1 MNFTYKKQDFL
12 IGTSKA
18 LSLIFGAVALLGVIW
33 TAFDFY
39 AVILAITFLIS
50 ALCPDRI
57 YKQKNIKFIF
67 YALTIIAIAVNL
79 SYSVSDIKH
88 DVPVIVELVSGRT
101 LMTLVLLSYLWRVY
115 RANLVGEKNNKT
127 ISDIVN

>member
-79 SYSVSDIKH
+79 SYSVSEIKH
-88 DVPVIVELVSGRT
+88 DVALIV
-101 LMTLVLLSYLWRVY
+101 
-115 RANLVGEKNNKT
+115 
-127 ISDIVN
+127 